1 MRISMTSVFHQPIL
15 RVHIMS
21 HQNSVFVAFIDQ
33 HPNPAKVKSLEKITK
48 QNSSFWSFPCSKPPT
63 RRPSVLHCTQVT
75 LIPG

>member
-33 HPNPAKVKSLEKITK
+33 HPNPAKVKSVPVTG
-48 QNSSFWSFPCSKPPT
+48 SSHSVTTKPPT